1 MGVCLLALIKS
12 TQWQPEPR
20 LIGGLGFFIAVL
32 RALALADHRQSF
44 GN

>member
-1 MGVCLLALIKS
+1 
-12 TQWQPEPR
+12 